1 MKIERALL
9 ISPPSGLYRRDDRCQ
24 CKVEDQTVAVIFPP
38 MELGYMAAILEKEG
52 IECQIRDYPAEKSG
66 WDKYKENFQAFQP
79 DILILNT
86 TTPTLDN
93 DIFAAKLAREIKP
106 EVFILGRGEYFSV
119 HQKEALEKYP
129 LLDAALHGEP
139 ELTLAEL
146 VLALK
151 EDKPLDDILGM
162 AYRKGQLI
170 YANASRPLLNEL
182 DQLPYPSRH
191 LMNHSLYRSPENNRP
206 ITVIHTQRGCPARC
220 IFCSVV
226 ITSGQKVRKR
236 TPQNVL
242 GEIRECVERH
252 GIRDFLFHADTFTW
266 DKEWVIELCRLI
278 IESGLKIRWG
288 CNSRVDSVDPERLH
302 WLKKAGCWVMAFGI
316 ESGDEEMLKKMKK
329 GTTLEE
335 ARIAMKMVRKAGIK
349 THAFM
354 VMGLPW
360 ETQETFRK
368 SIKFLKELDPDF
380 FDFNL
385 AYPLPGTELMKLAEK
400 ENLLVYV
407 NPSEGSYAQ
416 AVLRSYQLTPEE
428 LTLMRKKALW
438 EMYLRPRYIFRT
450 LFTTGSPVKT
460 WHYLK
465 AAVKRSLN
473 LIKS

>member
-38 MELGYMAAILEKEG
+38 IEMGYMAAILEHLD
-52 IECQIRDYPAEKSG
+52 IQCQIRDYPAEKG
-66 WDKYKENFQAFQP
+66 DWEKYKNDFLSFQP
-79 DILILNT
+79 DLLILNT
-86 TTPTLDN
+86 TTPTLKN
-93 DIFAAKLAREIKP
+93 DMIAAEIAREINP
-106 EVFILGRGEYFSV
+106 DIYIIARGEYFSA
-119 HQKEALEKYP
+119 HQKESLEEYP
-129 LLDAALHGEP
+129 LLNLALHGEP
-139 ELTLAEL
+139 EMTLDEVAKT
-146 VLALK
+146 LK
-151 EDKPLDDILGM
+151 ADSSLDGVQGM
-162 AYRKGQLI
+162 AYRKGTEVVV
-170 YANASRPLLNEL
+170 NPPRPLLEEL
-182 DQLPYPSRH
+182 DNLPYPSRH

-236 TPQNVL
+236 SPENVL
-242 GEIRECVERH
+242 GEIKECVEVH

-266 DKEWVIELCRLI
+266 DKEWVIKLCQLI
-278 IESGLKIRWG
+278 IDSGLKIHWG
-288 CNSRVDSVDPERLH
+288 CNSRVDSIDPERLS
-302 WLKKAGCWVMAFGI
+302 WLKKAGCWVIAFGI
-316 ESGDEEMLKKMKK
+316 ESGDEEMLKKMRK

-335 ARIAMKMVRKAGIK
+335 ARTALKMVREAGIK

-360 ETQETFRK
+360 ETRETIKK
-368 SIKFLKELDPDF
+368 SLAFLKELDPDF

-400 ENLLVYV
+400 DNLLVYT
-407 NPSEGSYAQ
+407 NPSDGSYAQ
-416 AVLRSYQLTPEE
+416 ALLKSYQLSPQE

-438 EMYLRPRYIFRT
+438 QMYLRPKYVVRT
-450 LFTTGSPVKT
+450 LFTSGSPKNT
-460 WHYLK
+460 WHYMK
-465 AAVKRSLN
+465 AAVKRALN